1 MNPFSILSDPKQLQE
16 FGNLLG
22 LLKLLPEIS
31 RKLDEQKA
39 MIESFGVRLT
49 ILENQIELKEKSE
62 VY

>member
-49 ILENQIELKEKSE
+49 ILENQIELKEKSG

>member
-31 RKLDEQKA
+31 RKLDEQKI
-39 MIESFGVRLT
+39 MIENFGVRLT
-49 ILENQIELKEKSE
+49 ILEGQIDLKEKSE